1 MKKKQSLDSGNY
13 LFYGACAVSKKN
25 TGFKDCIDWRAYWF
39 AICCL
44 YSCSSSNLRLLPPG
58 SRSTG
63 PNANQNRK
71 MRKVKISNLV
81 SSGVLSACVLLAG
94 CDAIDQARMLIEPS
108 KAKAHGEHDA
118 HAGHHSHKVFVT
130 AAVLQDVSITQA
142 YVCQI
147 HSSRHIELR
156 ALQTGYLEEISVK
169 EGQRVQKGDSLF
181 RINPSLFEAR
191 LNADIAEEQLAQIEL
206 NNAERLFDQK
216 VTSKQDV
223 ALAKAKLAKA
233 QARVQLAQ
241 AELNFTDVRAPFD
254 GIVDRQQQQQGSL
267 VSEGDVLST
276 LSDNSKMWVYF
287 NVPEARY
294 LQYQANVN
302 ASKNEMDVE
311 LVLADHR
318 KFPHRARSVL
328 IEADFNNETGNI
340 AFRSD
345 FPNPDSLLRHG
356 QTGNVLV
363 HQNLPGAI
371 VIPQRATFEVLAKRY
386 VFVVEDDGLVRQQ
399 EVLIQNEQDD
409 IFVIAR
415 GLTAGQKIVLE
426 GVRQVR
432 DGDKI
437 EFEFRDPESVLGN
450 LKNRAE

>member
-1 MKKKQSLDSGNY
+1 
-13 LFYGACAVSKKN
+13 
-25 TGFKDCIDWRAYWF
+25 
-39 AICCL
+39 
-44 YSCSSSNLRLLPPG
+44 
-58 SRSTG
+58 
-63 PNANQNRK
+63 
-71 MRKVKISNLV
+71 
-81 SSGVLSACVLLAG
+81 
-94 CDAIDQARMLIEPS
+94 MLIEPS

-130 AAVLQDVSITQA
+130 AAVLQDVIITQA

-169 EGQRVQKGDSLF
+169 EGQRVQKGESLF
-181 RINPSLFEAR
+181 RILPSLFEAR
-191 LNADIAEEQLAQIEL
+191 LNADIAEAQLAQIEL
-206 NNAERLFDQK
+206 NNAKRLFDQK
-216 VTSKQDV
+216 VTSDQDV

-233 QARVQLAQ
+233 EARVQLAQ
-241 AELNFTDVRAPFD
+241 AELNFTNVRAPFD

-294 LQYQANVN
+294 LQYQANVS
-302 ASKNEMDVE
+302 AGKNEMDVE

-318 KFPHRARSVL
+318 KFPHKGKIGA

-340 AFRSD
+340 AFRAD
-345 FPNPDSLLRHG
+345 FPNPESLLRHG
-356 QTGNVLV
+356 QTGNVLI

-371 VIPQRATFEVLAKRY
+371 VIPQRATFEILAKRY
-386 VFVVEDDGLVRQQ
+386 AFVVEDDGLVRQQ
-399 EVLIQNEQDD
+399 EVVIQNEQDD

-432 DGDKI
+432 DGEKI